1 MSIAW
6 PYMRDLAADSERQ
19 GFELTLIAELNLND
33 IKGHRAP
40 SLDCWTLAPAVAA
53 VTERLEL
60 MLAVRPN
67 YHSPSLTAKA
77 LSTLDTIAPG
87 RISLNVVSS
96 WWKDEAAQYGAP
108 FDVHD
113 ARYARTQEWL
123 DVVSRLLRED
133 TVTHPGPLYQLD
145 AAVLEPKPSRRP
157 ARLHGRRVAEGQGG
171 HRRPGRCVCHARRC
185 AGRYRGQGSGP
196 DARREQ
202 AGRPPLEFGV
212 SGYVICRDT
221 EAAARAELDRIL
233 DVRASPEAYASYQ
246 DFVEGSQLESRVS
259 LEEYSVSNRGL
270 RSGLIG
276 TPEQI
281 IERLR
286 AYEQAGV
293 GLMLLQFSPQH
304 EEMARFGAE
313 VISRYPGL
321 GGRLAPLSGAGP
333 EAGARVP
340 GRVTSAFLAVLQLFR
355 EQPVELTRTARLRGP
370 ARRQWPGEPLLD
382 QAVQQPPGR
391 ARGHLEQPPGR
402 VRVHDQCGGRLGQ
415 LPGQP
420 RQRVQGPDPAG
431 CPRARLARC
440 RDQRV
445 SLPAR
450 S

>member
-1 MSIAW
+1 MRFGYWMPIFGGWLRNVPDERMSTAW
-6 PYMRDLAADSERQ
+6 PYLRDLAADSERQ

-53 VTERLEL
+53 VTQRLDL
-60 MLAVRPN
+60 MLAVRLN

-87 RISLNVVSS
+87 RIALNVVSS
-96 WWKDEAAQYGAP
+96 WWKDEAAQYGVP

-133 TVTHPGPLYQLD
+133 TVTHRGPLYQLD
-145 AAVLEPKPSRRP
+145 AAVLEPKPSRVP
-157 ARLHGRRVAEGQGG
+157 PVYMGGESPKAKEVIARQADAYVMHGDAPDVIAAKVADL
-171 HRRPGRCVCHARRC
+171 R
-185 AGRYRGQGSGP
+185 
-196 DARREQ
+196 ARREQ
-202 AGRPPLEFGV
+202 AGGPPLAFGV

-233 DVRASPEAYASYQ
+233 DVRATPQAYASYQ

-281 IERLR
+281 IERLQ

-313 VISRYPGL
+313 VISRYPG
-321 GGRLAPLSGAGP
+321 S
-333 EAGARVP
+333 AR
-340 GRVTSAFLAVLQLFR
+340 
-355 EQPVELTRTARLRGP
+355 
-370 ARRQWPGEPLLD
+370 
-382 QAVQQPPGR
+382 
-391 ARGHLEQPPGR
+391 
-402 VRVHDQCGGRLGQ
+402 
-415 LPGQP
+415 
-420 RQRVQGPDPAG
+420 
-431 CPRARLARC
+431 
-440 RDQRV
+440 
-445 SLPAR
+445 
-450 S
+450 